1 MSPMVSNDDNGS
13 IGANGADDD
22 PFETMMINLSYNGS
36 NGNNGFNDDNGSN
49 GDSVNN
55 NSNG

>member
-1 MSPMVSNDDNGS
+1 MASNDDNGS
-13 IGANGADDD
+13 IGADDD
-22 PFETMMINLSYNGS
+22 PFGTMMINLSYNGS

-49 GDSVNN
+49 GDNVNN